1 MKAKIPNDQYGE
13 VQWNFGSLFSMVQNI
28 EANVKSLVD
37 NHSVYVASVARDY
50 ATKQELIAVH
60 NLATTTRSLIQNEL
74 EPIKQHV
81 EKSEKVMS
89 SGSKVSKFL
98 IRTVQT
104 AFTSLIT
111 LVVAYYF
118 THYFS

>member
-1 MKAKIPNDQYGE
+1 MPAKLPKDHYGD
-13 VQWNFGSLFSMVQNI
+13 VQWNMGTLFTMVQNI
-28 EANVKSLVD
+28 EQNVNSLVV
-37 NHSVYVASVARDY
+37 NHREYVASVARDY

-81 EKSEKVMS
+81 EKSKKVMS

-98 IRTVQT
+98 IRTVHT

>member
-1 MKAKIPNDQYGE
+1 MPAKLPKDHYGD
-13 VQWNFGSLFSMVQNI
+13 VQWNMGTLFTMVQNI
-28 EANVKSLVD
+28 EQNVNSLVV
-37 NHSVYVASVARDY
+37 NHREYVASVARDY

>member
-1 MKAKIPNDQYGE
+1 MAAKLPKDQYGD
-13 VQWNFGSLFSMVQNI
+13 VQWNMGTLFTMVQNI
-28 EANVKSLVD
+28 EQNVNSLVV
-37 NHSVYVASVARDY
+37 NHREYVASVARDY

-81 EKSEKVMS
+81 EKSKKVMS

-98 IRTVQT
+98 IRTVHT

>member
-1 MKAKIPNDQYGE
+1 MPAKLPKDHYGD
-13 VQWNFGSLFSMVQNI
+13 VQWNMGTLFTMVQNI
-28 EANVKSLVD
+28 EQNVNSLVV
-37 NHSVYVASVARDY
+37 NHREYVASVARDY

-98 IRTVQT
+98 IRTVHT